1 MLHFFSN
8 VYVCKIGRALRQ
20 FLALDTSSIKM
31 LSELLSE
38 LLCRWDKGRIYTR
51 GSTIWGP
58 QNSHLIKTSQCFVLR
73 IHSTVQNSAYCTSP
87 LYLKKNKLIFVCNKP
102 ENPAVVWWFIL
113 LLSHLFC
120 LPGAAESTGVH
131 QSAQPYSKNQ
141 FRGGSNECT
150 EFRLWLE

>member
-1 MLHFFSN
+1 MSRWLATLSCSQGCCCSLVLFEVLCFVLFLTKRMKIQNASYVENLYWQQLCYIFFSN

-87 LYLKKNKLIFVCNKP
+87 LY
-102 ENPAVVWWFIL
+102 
-113 LLSHLFC
+113 
-120 LPGAAESTGVH
+120 
-131 QSAQPYSKNQ
+131 
-141 FRGGSNECT
+141 
-150 EFRLWLE
+150 